1 MMHLDL
7 KDVLEIVTLAFLILG
22 STWRLSSQM
31 SEVSTKLIGLD
42 GKLDTHIA
50 ADRDKFA
57 EVDATLDAIAPRVV
71 RLERRTR

>member
-1 MMHLDL
+1 MKLDF
-7 KDVLEIVTLAFLILG
+7 KDVLEIITLGFLILG

-31 SEVSTKLIGLD
+31 TSVAGKLAALS
-42 GKLDTHIA
+42 GKLDDHIK
-50 ADRDKFA
+50 ADTERFA